1 MPERILGL
9 DIGGGS
15 VKAVLLSRGFRG
27 GYRVLGFDLI
37 DIAAAGDLPKAL
49 GRLFADRIFRDALC
63 VTALPTGALS
73 FREIRLPFRD
83 DRKIRKTIAFALEP
97 VVQTPLD
104 TVFIDYTQTGGK
116 SQAEIFAALAP
127 RAIVGERSALLAG
140 YVRETAVIDIDAVPL
155 ASRLMEDPGFPES
168 ALLIDIGA
176 RDTTALFT
184 GKGRIL
190 HLRHFAFGGE
200 TVTGAVAKSLKIGA
214 AEAERMKQD
223 GKLPGEAASAIVECS
238 ARLLTE
244 IKNTQAYLLWQGRLA
259 QAPSRIIL
267 TGGGSR
273 TPGLAEQIE
282 ELFAVSVE
290 ATDLAAMRGIQM
302 DETLRRSW
310 NPSLMDQALALA
322 ARPMAKGS
330 GFNFRQRAFEAR
342 SGYGE
347 LRDRLKKGAVAALVI
362 LSLLGIEIGI
372 DDYGARLRLAAL
384 KRDVGLEYR
393 NIDPDAQRIV
403 DPVAQLRGKIL
414 EARKLS
420 AGTRDAATEATIL
433 DLFKEISGLA
443 PADLLL
449 TSFTLDG
456 NAIDL
461 KGEARNFD
469 AVGALKKAF
478 ANSKTFQ
485 AAAIGPTGAV
495 KQGSGVEFELK
506 LTLKK

>member
-27 GYRVLGFDLI
+27 GYRVLGFRLI
-37 DIAAAGDLPKAL
+37 DTAAAGDLPKAL
-49 GRLFADRIFRDALC
+49 SRLFADQTFRDTVC

-104 TVFIDYTQTGGK
+104 AVFIDYTLTGRKTQT
-116 SQAEIFAALAP
+116 EIFAALAP

-176 RDTTALFT
+176 NDTTTVFT

-200 TVTGAVAKSLKIGA
+200 TVTEAVAKSLKIGA
-214 AEAERMKQD
+214 AEAERMKQN
-223 GKLPGEAASAIVECS
+223 GELSREAASAIRECS
-238 ARLLTE
+238 ARLLAE

-259 QAPSRIIL
+259 HAPSRIIL

-273 TPGLAEQIE
+273 TPGLAEGIE

-290 ATDLAAMRGIQM
+290 RTDLAAMRGIQM
-302 DETLRRSW
+302 EEALQQSW
-310 NPSLMDQALALA
+310 DPALMDQALALA

-362 LSLLGIEIGI
+362 LSLAGIEIGL
-372 DDYGARLRLAAL
+372 DDYGVRLRLAAL
-384 KRDVGLEYR
+384 KRDVSREYK
-393 NIDPDAQRIV
+393 NIDPDVKRIV
-403 DPVAQLRGKIL
+403 DPVAQLKGKIA

-420 AGTRDAATEATIL
+420 AGMGDAATEATVL

-449 TSFTLDG
+449 TSFNLDG
-456 NAIDL
+456 NAIGL
-461 KGEARNFD
+461 KGEVRNFD
-469 AVGALKKAF
+469 AVDALKKAF
-478 ANSKTFQ
+478 ANSQYFR
-485 AAAIGPTGAV
+485 AAVIGSTGVV

-506 LTLKK
+506 MTLKK